1 MMSSAKKLN
10 LHYLLFEYKFHLEPD
25 IPNVADSASTTNSII
40 INGSGITT
48 PSSSNFDLFS
58 VISVN
63 PDSNPAFSRAT
74 TGSKNTSE
82 DITVS
87 GLTGGTEY
95 KIEVVTEVGTDGTPC
110 SNPSSHDSDPK
121 EVTLCT
127 RKYFLFIVKALA
139 VSIDN

>member
-1 MMSSAKKLN
+1 MTTN
-10 LHYLLFEYKFHLEPD
+10 LDFDDYFILEPD
-25 IPNVADSASTTNSII
+25 IPNVADSLSLVNSII

-110 SNPSSHDSDPK
+110 SNPSSHDSEPK

-127 RKYFLFIVKALA
+127 RRFSL
-139 VSIDN
+139 SET